1 VLPELLRE
9 ICKIDGIRWVRILYC
24 YPDRI
29 TDELLEVMAQEEKIV
44 KYVDVPIQHA
54 SGEVLRAMNRKG
66 NADTLKALLQK
77 IRDKVPGVV
86 LRTTMIVGFPGETEE
101 QFEELCN
108 FIHEV
113 KFERLGCFT
122 YSREEDT
129 PAAEMADQID
139 PEVMQ
144 RRAEVLMTEQLS
156 IAEEINKTFVGKTF
170 TVMVEDMDEES
181 GLYYGRSYMDAPD
194 IDTKVYFSSEEDLC
208 PGDFVEVVIENF
220 VEYDLVGHIK
230 E

>member
-1 VLPELLRE
+1 
-9 ICKIDGIRWVRILYC
+9 
-24 YPDRI
+24 
-29 TDELLEVMAQEEKIV
+29 
-44 KYVDVPIQHA
+44 
-54 SGEVLRAMNRKG
+54 MNRKG

-129 PAAEMADQID
+129 P
-139 PEVMQ
+139 
-144 RRAEVLMTEQLS
+144 
-156 IAEEINKTFVGKTF
+156 G
-170 TVMVEDMDEES
+170 
-181 GLYYGRSYMDAPD
+181 G
-194 IDTKVYFSSEEDLC
+194 
-208 PGDFVEVVIENF
+208 GDGGS
-220 VEYDLVGHIK
+220 D
-230 E
+230 